1 MLASMRIGATSIKI
15 VAWLVLVAALPTR
28 AQVLDARIAAIRSGA
43 GTLEQVSARLEWP
56 RGADEGRLRLQAKS
70 LDFPVLSYK
79 ALGLDWQCPL
89 RREGA
94 DGWKCAGPVAV
105 AGGGKTQ
112 QLAIAFTPR
121 ATVATLDAH
130 GARIVYRSEAALD
143 SRHRVRLDKVPVAWL
158 GAFLGG
164 LWAEGKWS
172 GGQLAG
178 EVTVDAPDGGD
189 FRVGTDL
196 QVRELGLETPDG
208 LLAAAGLAG
217 RLQVGYVERG
227 KRTEV
232 DARLQVRAGE
242 LLYERAY
249 TQFPASGVG
258 IHVQALRQGEAPWT
272 LPAIEWRDPAV
283 LVATGSGTLDA
294 ASSLHS
300 LDLQVELPDLSTAR
314 DRYFSGVLAPAG
326 FGDLLLAGQVR
337 ALLALREGSFQSLQA
352 TLTKVNAVDAKA
364 RFTLAGVDGDLAWT
378 RGAGAHPSALRW
390 DSGALFGI
398 GLGPARFAFDSAGGE
413 LRLSAP
419 VAVDAL
425 GGKLR
430 LDHLRWQAPKGEAGA
445 RFQFG
450 LGVDDLDLA
459 SLSQRLGWPAFTG
472 TVGGQIASARYEN
485 DVLAIDGALQMQMF
499 GGRLSMDN
507 LVLERP
513 FAVAPTLS
521 ADVAIQDLDLEP
533 LTKVFGFGQIT
544 GRLDGRIDGLRLV
557 DWAPVSFDARLQ
569 TDSAWKGKQRISQRA
584 VRGISEVGGSG
595 IAGGLQAKALS
606 FFEDFGY
613 ARIGLGCQLRENV
626 CTMAGIGSAGDG
638 YIIVEGSGLPR
649 IQVVGF
655 RRRVDWPTLVAR
667 LRAATSGQ
675 GAPIID

>member
-1 MLASMRIGATSIKI
+1 MRIGAASIKI
-15 VAWLVLVAALPTR
+15 VAWLALAAATPLH
-28 AQVLDARIAAIRSGA
+28 AQVLEARIAAIRSGA
-43 GTLEQVSARLEWP
+43 GTLEQVRARLEWP
-56 RGADEGRLRLQAKS
+56 RGADEGRLRLQATS

-79 ALGLDWQCPL
+79 ASRLDWQCPL
-89 RREGA
+89 RRAGS
-94 DGWKCAGPVAV
+94 DGWKCAGPIRV
-105 AGGGKTQ
+105 AGEARPQ
-112 QLAIAFTPR
+112 QLAIEFSPD
-121 ATVATLDAH
+121 ATVATLEAH
-130 GARIVYRSEAALD
+130 GARIVYRSEAAMD
-143 SRHRVRLDKVPVAWL
+143 ARHRVRLDKVPVAWL

-164 LWAEGKWS
+164 LWAEGKWT
-172 GGQLAG
+172 GGRLDG
-178 EVTVDAPDGGD
+178 EVVVDAPERGA

-196 QVRELGLETPDG
+196 QVDALGLETPDG
-208 LLAAAGLAG
+208 LLAAAGLKG
-217 RLQVGYVERG
+217 RLQVGY
-227 KRTEV
+227 TEQGARETV
-232 DARLQVRAGE
+232 DARLQVKAGE

-249 TQFPASGVG
+249 TQFPASGVA
-258 IHVQALRQGEAPWT
+258 IRVQAARQGESAWT
-272 LPAIEWRDPAV
+272 LPLVEWRDPAA
-283 LVATGSGTLDA
+283 LVATGSGALDRE
-294 ASSLHS
+294 SSLRT
-300 LDLQVELPDLSTAR
+300 LDLQAELPDLSIAR

-326 FGDLLLAGQVR
+326 FGDLVLSGR
-337 ALLALREGSFQSLQA
+337 AKAVVALREGQVETLQA
-352 TLTKVNAVDAKA
+352 TLANVNAVDAKA
-364 RFTLAGVDGDLAWT
+364 RFTFAGVEGDLAWT
-378 RGAGAHPSALRW
+378 RGAGARASALRW

-398 GLGPARFAFDSAGGE
+398 GLGPARFAFESAGGQ
-413 LRLSAP
+413 LRLTAP

-430 LDHLRWQAPKGEAGA
+430 LDQLRWQAPQGEAGA

-450 LGVDDLDLA
+450 LGVDRLDLA

-472 TVGGQIASARYEN
+472 TVTGSIPAARYES
-485 DVLAIDGALQMQMF
+485 DVLTLDGALQMQMF
-499 GGRLSMDN
+499 DGRLTMDE

-521 ADVAIQDLDLEP
+521 ADVAIEDLDLEP

-569 TDSAWKGKQRISQRA
+569 TDSSWKGKRRISQRA

-613 ARIGLGCQLRENV
+613 SRIGLGCRLRENV

-638 YIIVEGSGLPR
+638 YTIVEGSGIPR

-667 LRAATSGQ
+667 LRAATSGE
-675 GAPIID
+675 GAPIIE